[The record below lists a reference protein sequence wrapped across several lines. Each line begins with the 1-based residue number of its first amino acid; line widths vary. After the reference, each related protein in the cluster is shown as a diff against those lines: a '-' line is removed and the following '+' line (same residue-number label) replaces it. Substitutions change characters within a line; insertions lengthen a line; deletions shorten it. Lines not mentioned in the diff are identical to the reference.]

1 MSALAS
7 TKRSDCDSWTVSLWT
22 FSGGRVFA
30 DQGGAD
36 CNSMLPSVFSIGL
49 NSFFAV
55 RPPEHGAPRFAVSLT
70 HVRIVRELGVARVV
84 GIPSGLL
91 LFARPGDGI
100 LRDPTFR
107 RNARCLSPLQISH
120 SREGRAF
127 PGKQGRYAEPE
138 ENREGTDLLKTLGRG
153 TREDRVRR

>member
-7 TKRSDCDSWTVSLWT
+7 TKRSDCDSRIVSWRTL
-22 FSGGRVFA
+22 SGGRVFA
-30 DQGGAD
+30 DQRGAD
-36 CNSMLPSVFSIGL
+36 CNSMLSSVFSIGL

-55 RPPEHGAPRFAVSLT
+55 RPQEHGAPRFAVSLT

-84 GIPSGLL
+84 GIPGGLL

-107 RNARCLSPLQISH
+107 RDARCLSPPQISH
-120 SREGRAF
+120 SRAGRTL
-127 PGKQGRYAEPE
+127 PGKQGRHAERE
-138 ENREGTDLLKTLGRG
+138 ETREGTDLLHTV
-153 TREDRVRR
+153 VR